1 MQKSI
6 HRRGAIYRAQHILSL
21 FLRKYGTVMRISI
34 ASNLAYVMEVVFRSL
49 FLIALIFVFGQ
60 LWRTTYSARGI
71 QLLSG
76 FSVSDMIWYLVATRS
91 HTWDISRVRAK

>member
-1 MQKSI
+1 MKS
-6 HRRGAIYRAQHILSL
+6 LS
-21 FLRKYGTVMRISI
+21 LRKYGTVMRISI
-34 ASNLAYVMEVVFRSL
+34 ASNLAYMMEVVFRSL

-76 FSVSDMIWYLVATRS
+76 FSVSDMIWYLVDVGTHYTPPCSSQSQGFS
-91 HTWDISRVRAK
+91 HPVTFV